1 MKINGVISA
10 EARLWGGFGGKA
22 PPNTKFLPPK
32 FVKVSTSIT
41 EDEYIIL
48 LKQNY
53 SVYISILLKR
63 NNVYTVVFA

>member
-1 MKINGVISA
+1 M
-10 EARLWGGFGGKA
+10 GGALGAK
-22 PPNTKFLPPK
+22 PPKYEIFTPK

-41 EDEYIIL
+41 EDGYIIL

-63 NNVYTVVFA
+63 NKVYTVVFA